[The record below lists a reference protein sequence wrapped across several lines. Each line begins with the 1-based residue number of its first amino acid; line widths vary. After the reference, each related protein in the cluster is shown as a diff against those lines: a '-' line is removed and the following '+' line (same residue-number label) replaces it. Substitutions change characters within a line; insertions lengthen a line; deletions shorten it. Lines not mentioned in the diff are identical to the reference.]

1 MRLAEGGE
9 VEIGGR
15 RPGDPEL
22 PADLVVA
29 LREWG
34 EVASRPDIA
43 RGADQQEIVRK
54 RGRQLAGRCADA
66 LGRPVDFHD
75 PVTGRVEIVSGG
87 LATHRTT
94 IPIQRATPRPEPVP
108 WATGLPIAAFFGV
121 LAAAV
126 VVVLSTAVDSAFGLL
141 WLPANVLIG
150 AGLAPSLWLLRRVP
164 LWRWMALGVAAG
176 VVVAWVCL
184 LASLLGR

>member
-1 MRLAEGGE
+1 MRLADGGE

-15 RPGDPEL
+15 RPDDPEL

-29 LREWG
+29 LREG
-34 EVASRPDIA
+34 AEVAARPDIA
-43 RGADQQEIVRK
+43 REPDEQELVSR
-54 RGRQLAGRCADA
+54 RGRQLAGRCAEA

-75 PVTGRVEIVSGG
+75 PITGRVEIVSGR
-87 LATHRTT
+87 LAARPAPVPDRRT
-94 IPIQRATPRPEPVP
+94 APRPEPVP

-121 LAAAV
+121 LAATV
-126 VVVLSTAVDSAFGLL
+126 VVVLSTAVDAAFGLL
-141 WLPANVLIG
+141 WIPANVLIG

-164 LWRWMALGVAAG
+164 LWRWVALGVAVG

-184 LASLLGR
+184 LANLLGP

>member
-15 RPGDPEL
+15 RPDDPEL

-34 EVASRPDIA
+34 EVASRPDVA
-43 RGADQQEIVRK
+43 RGPDEQDLVSR
-54 RGRQLAGRCADA
+54 RGRQLAGRCAEA

-75 PVTGRVEIVSGG
+75 PVTGRVEIVSGR
-87 LATHRTT
+87 LAAR
-94 IPIQRATPRPEPVP
+94 RPAAPGAAPPLEPVP
-108 WATGLPIAAFFGV
+108 WATGLPIALFFGV

-164 LWRWMALGVAAG
+164 LWRWVALGVAAG
-176 VVVAWVCL
+176 VVIAWVCL

>member
-1 MRLAEGGE
+1 MQLAEGGE

-15 RPGDPEL
+15 RPDDPEL
-22 PADLVVA
+22 PAELVVA

-43 RGADQQEIVRK
+43 RGPDEQELVRR
-54 RGRQLAGRCADA
+54 RGRQLAGRCAEA

-75 PVTGRVEIVSGG
+75 PVTGRVEIVSGR
-87 LATHRTT
+87 LAT
-94 IPIQRATPRPEPVP
+94 QRAVVPAPRPEPVP

-121 LAAAV
+121 LATVV
-126 VVVLSTAVDSAFGLL
+126 VVVLSTAVDAAFGLL
-141 WLPANVLIG
+141 WIPANVLIG

-164 LWRWMALGVAAG
+164 LWRWVALGVAVG
-176 VVVAWVCL
+176 VVVAWVWMLANL
-184 LASLLGR
+184 LAP

>member
-15 RPGDPEL
+15 RPDDPEL
-22 PADLVVA
+22 PPDLVVA

-43 RGADQQEIVRK
+43 RGPDEQELVRR
-54 RGRQLAGRCADA
+54 RGRQLAGRCAEA

-75 PVTGRVEIVSGG
+75 PVTGRVEIVSGR
-87 LATHRTT
+87 LTPQRITVA
-94 IPIQRATPRPEPVP
+94 QRATPRPEPVP

-121 LAAAV
+121 VAAAV
-126 VVVLSTAVDSAFGLL
+126 VVVLSTAVDAAFGLL
-141 WLPANVLIG
+141 WIPANVLIG

-164 LWRWMALGVAAG
+164 LWRWVALGVAVG

-184 LASLLGR
+184 LANLLGP